1 MNLFRFLLAGSLV
14 FAVGQIAADEDSTRS
29 FIEEIIVTAE
39 KRAESEMTVPLAV
52 TAFDDTKIEKLNI
65 QNISV
70 LVCDYFF
77 FFTL

>member
-1 MNLFRFLLAGSLV
+1 MHTFRLLLITSMAFSMSLAG
-14 FAVGQIAADEDSTRS
+14 ADDESTGRS

-65 QNISV
+65 QKK
-70 LVCDYFF
+70 
-77 FFTL
+77 FTSNTSLT